1 MQIGRPVLWGLA
13 IDGQKGVADVFNILQ
28 QELDVA
34 MALCG
39 CRSLDEITLDLV
51 SP

>member
-1 MQIGRPVLWGLA
+1 MDHIPLHYR
-13 IDGQKGVADVFNILQ
+13 VAHVFNILH

-39 CRSLDEITLDLV
+39 CRSLDEITPDLV